1 MKLKEIMNSDVIQA
15 SPDEAI
21 AEAAKRMRERSVG
34 CLVVTRSG
42 SVKGIIT
49 DRDLLACLAAG
60 HDPVR
65 CALSAHMHRPVFV
78 LRPEED
84 HTTAAA
90 VLRRRR
96 VKRLPVA
103 ENGRLVGI
111 VSLSD
116 LAALA
121 EREAN
126 GLQGT
131 LDFFA
136 DVVRAQAAQSS
147 GVPPNRIA
155 VRATQGANTPLAPM
169 EATSDANDLID
180 AGGPG

>member
-15 SPDEAI
+15 SPDESI
-21 AEAAKRMRERSVG
+21 AAAAKRMREQSVG

-49 DRDLLACLAAG
+49 DRDLLACLAAC
-60 HDPVR
+60 HDPYR

-78 LRPEED
+78 LRPDED
-84 HTTAAA
+84 HMTAAA

-96 VKRLPVA
+96 IKRLPVA

-121 EREAN
+121 EREAT

-147 GVPPNRIA
+147 GMPPNRMA
-155 VRATQGANTPLAPM
+155 AGATQGSKTPPAPV
-169 EATSDANDLID
+169 EVTSDASDLVD